1 MSDTPAIAKEFVR
14 LSAAPQAITSQL
26 GPLSS
31 LLGTWMGSKGWNL
44 IAVPHAKSF
53 LLLVRP
59 YIETLTFA
67 PIGALVPNR
76 SDTETLMIPGI
87 EYNLRITDVETNEA
101 MHVENGMWLLLN
113 DPQDPKGLHIAR
125 QSIVPHGDSLLA
137 LGNSSVAAGPP
148 QIPDIST
155 LPDTGAGAPLGY
167 TDPYLTPLPGFTKTN
182 PNATLRNAIQGQKIL
197 ETVTISVSTTPPGGI
212 VNIPFI
218 VKHADARYFASTY
231 WIEKVQDAA
240 TGTIFEQLQYS
251 QQTDLFFLPKFD
263 DPKQLIKWPHVN
275 INTLVKQ

>member
-1 MSDTPAIAKEFVR
+1 
-14 LSAAPQAITSQL
+14 
-26 GPLSS
+26 
-31 LLGTWMGSKGWNL
+31 MGSKGWNL
-44 IAVPHAKSF
+44 IAVPHANSF

-76 SDTETLMIPGI
+76 GGTETLMIPGI
-87 EYNLRITDVETNEA
+87 EYNLRITDAETNEA

-113 DPQDPKGLHIAR
+113 DPRDPKGLHIAR

-137 LGNSSVAAGPP
+137 LGNSTVAAGPP
-148 QIPDIST
+148 QIPDINT

-218 VKHADARYFASTY
+218 VKHADARHFASTY
-231 WIEKVQDAA
+231 WIEQVRDAG
-240 TGTIFEQLQYS
+240 TGTVFEQLQYS
-251 QQTDLFFLPKFD
+251 QQTDLFFLPRFD